1 MTQFL
6 DHEGGRLSYD
16 VIGDGPLVVLS
27 PGMGDLRQ
35 SYRFLAPKLA
45 RAGYRVASVDLRGHG
60 DSSLGWP
67 SITRTDVAGDLIA
80 LIRHLGGPAVIVG
93 QSLSGGAATIAAAS
107 QPALLTGIVEI
118 NPFTRVPKINI
129 GTQIFHSLRLWR
141 SYLNV
146 AYPTKPADAQAQLPG
161 VRCPAL
167 IIMGA
172 EDPDFPDPKAEG
184 QAIVAALPAGL
195 GSVAVIPGAGH
206 YAHAQTPDQVAALLT
221 ATRAYVTAH
230 PGRYTATVGAEFSGP
245 DDPLLAASGR
255 VLESIAAVLRGYGI
269 AEDEMT
275 HAIRTLRCTF
285 HGFAALQAARGFQWS
300 GDPEESFHW
309 MISFLDRGLTRTR

>member
-1 MTQFL
+1 MTEFL

-35 SYRFLAPKLA
+35 SYRFLGPKLA
-45 RAGYRVASVDLRGHG
+45 QAGYRVATVDMRGHG

-93 QSLSGGAATIAAAS
+93 HSLSGGAATIAAAS
-107 QPALLTGIVEI
+107 QPALVAGIVEI
-118 NPFTRVPKINI
+118 NPFTLTQKLQLGAVLRTRRCRRGMPPLF
-129 GTQIFHSLRLWR
+129 GTQIFRSLRLWR

-146 AYPTKPADAQAQLPG
+146 AYPTKPADWTEYLATLTAKLREPGRMAEFMKTGKSTPADAQARLPG

-184 QAIVAALPAGL
+184 EAIVAALPAGL

-206 YAHAQTPDQVAALLT
+206 YAHAQTPDQVAALVIPFLEKN
-221 ATRAYVTAH
+221 ARA
-230 PGRYTATVGAEFSGP
+230 
-245 DDPLLAASGR
+245 
-255 VLESIAAVLRGYGI
+255 
-269 AEDEMT
+269 
-275 HAIRTLRCTF
+275 
-285 HGFAALQAARGFQWS
+285 
-300 GDPEESFHW
+300 
-309 MISFLDRGLTRTR
+309 

>member
-1 MTQFL
+1 MEATMTQFL

-16 VIGDGPLVVLS
+16 VTGDGPLVVLS

-35 SYRFLAPKLA
+35 AYRFLAPKLA
-45 RAGYRVASVDLRGHG
+45 QAGYRVATVDMRGHG

-93 QSLSGGAATIAAAS
+93 HSLSGGAATIAAAS
-107 QPALLTGIVEI
+107 QPDLVAGIVEI
-118 NPFTRVPKINI
+118 NPFTLTQKLQLGAVLRTRRCRRGMPPLF

-146 AYPTKPADAQAQLPG
+146 AYPSKPADWTEYLATLTAKLREPGRMAEFMKTGKSSPADAQAKLPG

-172 EDPDFPDPKAEG
+172 EDPDFPDPAAEG
-184 QAIVAALPAGL
+184 EAIVAALAAGL
-195 GSVAVIPGAGH
+195 GTVAVIPGAGH
-206 YAHAQTPDQVAALLT
+206 YAHAQTPDQVAALVIPFLQKN
-221 ATRAYVTAH
+221 
-230 PGRYTATVGAEFSGP
+230 
-245 DDPLLAASGR
+245 ASP
-255 VLESIAAVLRGYGI
+255 SA
-269 AEDEMT
+269 
-275 HAIRTLRCTF
+275 
-285 HGFAALQAARGFQWS
+285 
-300 GDPEESFHW
+300 
-309 MISFLDRGLTRTR
+309 

>member
-1 MTQFL
+1 MTEFL
-6 DHEGGRLSYD
+6 DHEGGRLSFD

-45 RAGYRVASVDLRGHG
+45 RAGYRVATVDMRGHG

-107 QPALLTGIVEI
+107 QPDLVAGIVEI
-118 NPFTRVPKINI
+118 NPFTLTQKLQLGVVLRTRRCRRGFPPLF

-146 AYPTKPADAQAQLPG
+146 AYPTKPADAQAQLPS

-172 EDPDFPDPKAEG
+172 EDPDFPDPAAEG
-184 QAIVAALPAGL
+184 EAIVAALPAGL

-206 YAHAQTPDQVAALLT
+206 YAHAQTPDQVAALVIPFLQKN
-221 ATRAYVTAH
+221 
-230 PGRYTATVGAEFSGP
+230 
-245 DDPLLAASGR
+245 ASA
-255 VLESIAAVLRGYGI
+255 SA
-269 AEDEMT
+269 
-275 HAIRTLRCTF
+275 
-285 HGFAALQAARGFQWS
+285 
-300 GDPEESFHW
+300 
-309 MISFLDRGLTRTR
+309 